1 MANLSL
7 ENVSKRFPGAD
18 KNAVDQ
24 VSLEIEDREF
34 FVLVGPSGCGKS
46 TTLRLIAGLET
57 NASGEVKIGNDVVN
71 HVAPKDRNIA
81 MVFQNF
87 ALYPQMS
94 VYENLKFGLSL
105 RSGIGI
111 FGGGVLARG
120 LRKIFR
126 PQRAAELAQLQHEID
141 IKVRRAAESL
151 GIENL
156 LKRRSHQLSGG
167 ERQRV
172 ALGRAIV
179 RNPAAFL
186 LDEPLSNLDANLR
199 LQMRRELKQLHSD
212 LQATM
217 IYVTHDQVEA
227 MALGDRIAVMNEGR
241 VLQVGTPL
249 EVYQQ
254 PANLFVATFVG
265 NVPMNCCRGTVMQ
278 TDEAIGFEHRCGD
291 VEIRWT
297 AGMPGFEAAKN
308 SLNRA
313 GVTSGSKQNVVLGFR
328 AHDVKVMGQ
337 TAALSDS
344 LGGSLSVRLTQV
356 DRLGECTMLAAS
368 VGNDDNLESENRAD
382 SEILVRHEADT
393 SLQVGDE
400 VKLIVDLQ
408 RVVWFDPET
417 GKNLV
422 KDN

>member
-1 MANLSL
+1 MADVLL

-18 KNAVDQ
+18 AAAVDQ
-24 VSLEIEDREF
+24 VDLEIGDREF

-46 TTLRLIAGLET
+46 TTLRLIAGLENCT
-57 NASGEVKIGNDVVN
+57 SGEVKIGGKAVTRL
-71 HVAPKDRNIA
+71 APKDRDIA

-120 LRKIFR
+120 LRKIFQ
-126 PQRAAELAQLQHEID
+126 PQRAIELARLQTEID
-141 IKVRRAAESL
+141 IKVRQAALSL
-151 GIENL
+151 GIEDL
-156 LKRRSHQLSGG
+156 LDRKPHQLSGG

-199 LQMRRELKQLHSD
+199 LQMRRELKQLHRD
-212 LQATM
+212 LEVTM
-217 IYVTHDQVEA
+217 VYVTHDQVEA

-254 PANLFVATFVG
+254 PANLFVAKFFG
-265 NVPMNCCRGTVMQ
+265 SVPMNLCQGTVMQ
-278 TDEAIGFEHRCGD
+278 TDQAIRFQQHSDG
-291 VEIRWT
+291 VEIEWK
-297 AGMPGFEAAKN
+297 AGSDWFEAVKN
-308 SLNRA
+308 DLKRA
-313 GVTSGSKQNVVLGFR
+313 GVSSGVKRNVVLGFR
-328 AHDVKVMGQ
+328 AQDVSVSESSDAMGFK
-337 TAALSDS
+337 A
-344 LGGSLSVRLTQV
+344 RLTQV
-356 DRLGECTMLAAS
+356 DRLGESTLLVAS
-368 VGNDDNLESENRAD
+368 VGKDDNLEKENQAD
-382 SEILVRHEADT
+382 SEILVRHDAQT

-400 VKLIVDLQ
+400 VGLAVDPR
-408 RVVWFDPET
+408 RVVWFDPDT

>member
-1 MANLSL
+1 MADVLL

-18 KNAVDQ
+18 AAAVDQ
-24 VSLEIEDREF
+24 VDLEIGDREF

-46 TTLRLIAGLET
+46 TTLRLIAGLENCT
-57 NASGEVKIGNDVVN
+57 SGEVKIGGKAVTRL
-71 HVAPKDRNIA
+71 APKDRDIA

-120 LRKIFR
+120 LRKIFQ
-126 PQRAAELAQLQHEID
+126 PQRAIELARLQTEID
-141 IKVRRAAESL
+141 IKVRQAALSL
-151 GIENL
+151 GIEDL
-156 LKRRSHQLSGG
+156 LDRKPHQLSGG

-199 LQMRRELKQLHSD
+199 HQLRRELKQLHRD
-212 LQATM
+212 LKTTM

-254 PANLFVATFVG
+254 PANLFVAKFFG
-265 NVPMNCCRGTVMQ
+265 NVPMNLCQGTVQQ
-278 TDEAIGFEHRCGD
+278 TDKAIRFEQHCDG
-291 VEIRWT
+291 VVIQWN
-297 AGMPGFEAAKN
+297 AGSDCFESVKTD
-308 SLNRA
+308 LKRA
-313 GVTSGSKQNVVLGFR
+313 GLSSGDRPDVVLGFR
-328 AHDVKVMGQ
+328 AQDVK
-337 TAALSDS
+337 AS
-344 LGGSLSVRLTQV
+344 LHNEVGFSGRLTQV
-356 DRLGECTMLAAS
+356 DRLGDSTLLVAA
-368 VGNDDNLESENRAD
+368 VGKDDNLEKESQTD
-382 SEILVRHEADT
+382 SEIWVRHDAET
-393 SLQVGDE
+393 SLEVGDQ
-400 VKLIVDLQ
+400 VKLDVDPR
-408 RVVWFDPET
+408 RVVWFDPDT

>member
-1 MANLSL
+1 MANVLL

-18 KNAVDQ
+18 AAAVDQ
-24 VSLEIEDREF
+24 VDLEIGDREF

-46 TTLRLIAGLET
+46 TTLRLIAGLENCT
-57 NASGEVKIGNDVVN
+57 SGEVKIGGSAVTR
-71 HVAPKDRNIA
+71 VAPKDRDIA
-81 MVFQNF
+81 MVFQSF

-111 FGGGVLARG
+111 FSGGVLARG
-120 LRKIFR
+120 LRKIFQ
-126 PQRAAELAQLQHEID
+126 PQRAAELAQLQQEID
-141 IKVRRAAESL
+141 IKVRQAALSL
-151 GIENL
+151 GIEDL
-156 LKRRSHQLSGG
+156 LDRKPHQLSGG

-199 LQMRRELKQLHSD
+199 HQMRRELKRLHRD
-212 LQATM
+212 LKTTM

-254 PANLFVATFVG
+254 PANLFVAKFFG
-265 NVPMNCCRGTVMQ
+265 SVPMNLCRGTVLQ
-278 TDEAIGFEHRCGD
+278 TDEAVRFKQHLDG
-291 VEIRWT
+291 VEIEWK
-297 AGMPGFEAAKN
+297 AGADCFELVKTD
-308 SLNRA
+308 LKRA
-313 GVTSGSKQNVVLGFR
+313 GVPLGVDHNVVLGFR
-328 AHDVKVMGQ
+328 AQDVKASEQSG
-337 TAALSDS
+337 AL
-344 LGGSLSVRLTQV
+344 GAKARLTQV
-356 DRLGECTMLAAS
+356 DRLGESTLLVAS
-368 VGNDDNLESENRAD
+368 VGNDDNLDKKENRSD
-382 SEILVRHEADT
+382 SEILVRHDAQT

-400 VKLIVDLQ
+400 VRLRVDPR
-408 RVVWFDPET
+408 RVVWFDPDT
-417 GKNLV
+417 GDNLV